1 MDLDI
6 AKQRTNR
13 FLRRLGVD
21 LTRLTQGDGLTD
33 SDHETVRAV
42 QDFTMT
48 SAERVAAL
56 CDAARYLVRNDI
68 RGDIVE
74 CGVWRGGSMM
84 AVARTLVQL
93 GDTSRELFLYDTYTG
108 MTDPTEADADAH
120 GRSAWRG
127 MNRFGRD
134 DTGHSKWCNASLED
148 VTANIASTGYPMSRC
163 HFVVGPVEETIPATL
178 PGDVALLRLDTDWY
192 ESTRHE
198 LIHLFPLVVPN
209 GVLVLDD
216 YGHWQGARRAVDE
229 YFDKFDQAPLLN
241 RIDYTGRI
249 AIIPGGGRRT

>member
-13 FLRRLGVD
+13 FLRRVGID
-21 LTRLTQGDGLTD
+21 LTRLTQGDGL
-33 SDHETVRAV
+33 SDADHQTLHAV

-48 SAERVAAL
+48 SPERVAAL
-56 CDAARYLVRNDI
+56 CDATRYLVRNGI
-68 RGDIVE
+68 GGDIVE

-108 MTDPTEADADAH
+108 MTDPTDADADAH
-120 GRSAWRG
+120 GRTAWRG

-134 DTGHSKWCNASLED
+134 DAGHSKWCNASLED
-148 VTANIASTGYPMSRC
+148 VTANIASTGYPMAQC
-163 HFVVGPVEETIPATL
+163 HFVVGPVEDTIPATL

-198 LIHLFPLVVPN
+198 LLHLFPLVVPN

-229 YFDKFDQAPLLN
+229 YFEKCQHAPLLN

-249 AIIPGGGRRT
+249 AIIPGGGPRT